1 MSSGASPDEWLTT
14 KLADGT
20 IGESSPMWPVLLE
33 ATGSPA
39 ASLRRRLRARRLRPQ
54 PWWPLASAM
63 EMLVFADHTDLAAQ
77 LCERTVAAYGL
88 RSGTTLDEETHP
100 FRTVLLAPALPAPRL
115 PDPALTADDPT
126 LQRLARTGEYLDPAS
141 VLGQGLTFLYQH
153 GHEHPLAYL
162 LGGNHWAQ
170 PPGELTWG
178 QQWAERLD
186 ELSEDESSRLWAAVY
201 AARHEDLAHRL
212 HQRHGL
218 SSPLWYVNAWYA
230 GVQVRDG
237 DPVAARRTLTEA
249 LHHWLPFKAWNVLP
263 VDLAVQDTLRPAA
276 TPSFR
281 SQILATLPAHLPW
294 EKNS

>member
-1 MSSGASPDEWLTT
+1 MSPHQREFT
-14 KLADGT
+14 
-20 IGESSPMWPVLLE
+20 
-33 ATGSPA
+33 A
-39 ASLRRRLRARRLRPQ
+39 AAFTLKSRMI
-54 PWWPLASAM
+54 ASAAVGAVGAVGAV
-63 EMLVFADHTDLAAQ
+63 EWDQ
-77 LCERTVAAYGL
+77 
-88 RSGTTLDEETHP
+88 S
-100 FRTVLLAPALPAPRL
+100 
-115 PDPALTADDPT
+115 
-126 LQRLARTGEYLDPAS
+126 
-141 VLGQGLTFLYQH
+141 
-153 GHEHPLAYL
+153 
-162 LGGNHWAQ
+162 
-170 PPGELTWG
+170 PGELTWG

-249 LHHWLPFKAWNVLP
+249 LHHWLPFEAWNALP

-281 SQILATLPAHLPW
+281 AQILAALPAHLPW
-294 EKNS
+294 EKHIEARG